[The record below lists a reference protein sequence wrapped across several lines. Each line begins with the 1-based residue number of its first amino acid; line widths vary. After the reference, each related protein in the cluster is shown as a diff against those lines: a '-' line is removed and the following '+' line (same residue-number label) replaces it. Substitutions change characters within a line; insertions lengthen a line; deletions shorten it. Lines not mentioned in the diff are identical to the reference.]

1 MSGTV
6 WPQLQPFL
14 KTPTPP
20 ELGPGPRP
28 GVETETGL
36 ARRLDSVLANSR
48 LAGRP
53 SQLARAIVLLWHDHL
68 DSAHT
73 IAQDIADSDGA
84 FVHGIM
90 HRREPDF
97 GNARYWF
104 HRVGPHPAFAEIGAR
119 VQVQLRG
126 GNSPELALALAPEGR
141 WDALAFIDACERATR
156 RGTGEAATLRE
167 IQRIETEVLLERF
180 AAL

>member
-1 MSGTV
+1 
-6 WPQLQPFL
+6 
-14 KTPTPP
+14 
-20 ELGPGPRP
+20 
-28 GVETETGL
+28 VESETGL

-53 SQLARAIVLLWHDHL
+53 AQLVRAIVLLWHDHL

-73 IAQDIADSDGA
+73 IAQDIDDPDGA

-104 HRVGPHPAFAEIGAR
+104 HRVGLHPAFPEIGAR
-119 VQVQLRG
+119 AQAQLRA
-126 GNSPELALALAPEGR
+126 GNAPQLGSALAPEGR

-156 RGTGEAATLRE
+156 REAGEAATLRE
-167 IQRIETEVLLERF
+167 IQRIETEVLLGRF